1 MLSDEW
7 LSRYGLLENFNAS
20 VTRTGTGTHTGTGM
34 WTTGVTAI
42 ALCTSCSRAK
52 KGSKTDVNNFRPI
65 SVLPTLNSV
74 FERHV
79 SSCMTKF
86 LDEYNLIYELQS
98 GFRRLHSCQTALTK
112 VVDNWLSAINNSN
125 VVGTV
130 FLDLSKAFDLV
141 NHNILI
147 QKLKCYKFS
156 SSTIAWFESYLN

>member
-1 MLSDEW
+1 
-7 LSRYGLLENFNAS
+7 
-20 VTRTGTGTHTGTGM
+20 
-34 WTTGVTAI
+34 
-42 ALCTSCSRAK
+42 
-52 KGSKTDVNNFRPI
+52 
-65 SVLPTLNSV
+65 
-74 FERHV
+74 
-79 SSCMTKF
+79 MTKF

-147 QKLKCYKFS
+147 
-156 SSTIAWFESYLN
+156 